1 MKYEQYFKSYLDL
14 IEKTLEE
21 VLPSGKLYPG
31 LIHEAMR
38 YAILAGGKRFRPVLA
53 LAACSACGGEPED
66 ALIPAASLELI
77 HGYSLVHDDLP
88 ALDNDEMRRGKPTC
102 HKRYGEAMA
111 ILAGDGLLTLAFQAL
126 GRVRPAERALR
137 ILGELSTSAG
147 TYGMIGGQ
155 VADLAVSARELNL
168 PMLDYISSHKT
179 GKLIKASAVMGA
191 MAAGAEKS
199 ALSRITKYGESLGL
213 AFQFVDDLLDGDGY
227 LKVIKAPEIRQKVRD
242 LIARTKR
249 QIHPFGRKAE
259 KLLMLADF
267 LLERVPREKH
277 AAMDR

>member
-111 ILAGDGLLTLAFQAL
+111 ILAGDGLLTLAFQIL
-126 GRVRPAERALR
+126 SRIEPAKKAVQL
-137 ILGELSTSAG
+137 LSEISTASG

-155 VADLAVSARELNL
+155 VVDLQAAKAELNL
-168 PMLDYISSHKT
+168 PLLDYISTHKT
-179 GKLIKASAVMGA
+179 GKLIKASAVCGA
-191 MAAGAEKS
+191 ICAGA
-199 ALSRITKYGESLGL
+199 SREIQQRMRRHGEFLGL
-213 AFQFVDDLLDGDGY
+213 AFQSVDDLLDGDGY
-227 LKVIKAPEIRQKVRD
+227 LKISKAREVRQKVRD
-242 LIARTKR
+242 LIAKAKKEIR
-249 QIHPFGRKAE
+249 PLGRRAE
-259 KLLMLADF
+259 KLVTLSDF
-267 LLERVPREKH
+267 LLKRIPKESHEKV
-277 AAMDR
+277 DR